1 MSEENKAVS
10 RRVVEE
16 AISRGNLDVLDDLVD
31 PSYVG
36 HDPASPEEIRGPEGV
51 KQQIQGYRSAFPDLE
66 IRIEDQVAEGDR
78 VASRW
83 SARGTHQGELFG
95 IPPTGKE
102 SRVSGIT
109 IDRIQNGKIVES
121 HDNWDTFGLMQQL
134 GVVEAPAQA
143 RTQA

>member
-1 MSEENKAVS
+1 MSEENKAVA

-16 AISRGNLDVLDDLVD
+16 AFARGKLDVLDEIVD
-31 PSYVG
+31 PGYVG

-51 KQQIQGYRSAFPDLE
+51 KQLIQGYRSAFPDLE

-95 IPPTGKE
+95 IPATGKE